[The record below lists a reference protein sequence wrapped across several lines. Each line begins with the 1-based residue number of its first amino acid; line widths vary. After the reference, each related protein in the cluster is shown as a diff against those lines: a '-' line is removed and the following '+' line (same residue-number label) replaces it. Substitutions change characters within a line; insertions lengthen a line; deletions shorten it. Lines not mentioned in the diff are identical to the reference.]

1 MQSTENIVL
10 LAVTKTLLDC
20 PELDY
25 LTSEQKA
32 DRAADILPRVMRLL
46 RTAPLFEAPA
56 AEKPPVR

>member
-1 MQSTENIVL
+1 MQTTENIVL

-32 DRAADILPRVMRLL
+32 DRAADILPRVKRLL
-46 RTAPLFEAPA
+46 RTAPLFDA
-56 AEKPPVR
+56 AADKKTP